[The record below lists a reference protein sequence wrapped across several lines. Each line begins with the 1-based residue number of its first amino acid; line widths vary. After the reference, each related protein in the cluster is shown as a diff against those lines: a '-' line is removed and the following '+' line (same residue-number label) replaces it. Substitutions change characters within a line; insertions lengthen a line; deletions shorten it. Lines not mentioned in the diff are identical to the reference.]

1 MTRTAV
7 LAALRALEQELRAK
21 GVGALF
27 LYGSV
32 GRDEARAD
40 SDVDL
45 FFDRAPGA
53 RIGLALVGMKHAI
66 EDALGASVDFGSR
79 EGLHPMLREDI
90 EAASVQVF

>member
-7 LAALRALEQELRAK
+7 LATLKALEQELRAK
-21 GVGALF
+21 GVGALH

-32 GRDEARAD
+32 GRNEAQAG

-53 RIGLALVGMKHAI
+53 RIGLALVAMKHAI
-66 EDALGASVDFGSR
+66 EDALGAPVDFGSR
-79 EGLHPMLREDI
+79 EGLHPMLRADI
-90 EAASVQVF
+90 EASSIQVF